1 MKSWIL
7 SLVILFGFLHTDLYA
22 ADQESKSC
30 SEYLSLVSG
39 DYMSY
44 VEKAEKKRGESKK
57 KHPQFINPKTEKE
70 LAKLW
75 AGELGPEAL
84 QKLLPPGVAFV
95 GHQLR
100 KASAP
105 GVVKIEQKS
114 GDFLILRVEMDFE
127 GKKIATNVTVNAQ
140 SLYQNL
146 ERSVQG
152 EKLWLIG
159 PDATAAMDWGHGGG
173 TKTTGGHTADT
184 LMNYMAKYNVFTFG
198 MDQPWHGEGPREWF
212 ENEEEYFRF
221 RVAFRNQF
229 VHPDVPTFL
238 IGHSKGGI
246 VADMALRRTGKKFSS
261 IGLDKAYA
269 GMISL
274 SFVPDPK
281 PGSNFKERTTKERQ
295 KDMEQKM
302 DHVIARMNPGD
313 CKLFANLMS
322 EDKISALSGLKC
334 TQLSMGNSW
343 EKGAEVSLPSLYVMG
358 EHDALYL
365 LSEDSIEEHVRS
377 LKDSTLWTFSSR
389 VSFRGELEPIGHMI
403 FDHYMPRK
411 DHPEA
416 VEVIQS
422 YLKKEFPSLNLPS
435 DEKAL
440 QKLFKEKVL
449 KGHVNEYSFLTE
461 ANNYSSTLVL
471 MAYHWVPKMT
481 KFLDQRM
488 AELAQDKPL
497 EDFKA
502 NYFLDYTDREVFE
515 TYQVIKDFIAAT
527 LDSRGSELKEVTSK
541 DRLNESQK
549 NGDVLANQRES
560 IIKFLKTYGNNLG
573 FREFLETYT
582 YMDMGATK
590 EFEELNRLAGA
601 LTQRTKILTA
611 INKEKTSDEEK
622 AKKIAALDVLFD
634 DFGNQLEPGDLK
646 GTQEALSRIHS
657 IRNKKWVPEDSKDL
671 AAFAEKNIELREQ
684 NAVELKA
691 LESKKE
697 EVRKEWVQLKK
708 QATQL
713 EAQFESKVKGASSKA
728 LKDYEVRREEL
739 YNNLESYDLKVRD
752 VQEAFLVEVLEKGES
767 LVEAFDQLPQGL
779 LETYE
784 EAEKASAEYQE
795 YLSQG
800 KRLVESEAQDGHL
813 GEEVK
818 KLYQDVQD
826 IKKRAGQAFKEF
838 ADLEYGQVAQAREE
852 QDRLLAEYVEKV
864 VPQYFKVTHINVGE
878 VLNQPMTSLEDFR
891 NAYKLAEKAYA
902 YWQSK
907 VVISKPEGGDTS
919 LY

>member
-1 MKSWIL
+1 MKSWVL
-7 SLVILFGFLHTDLYA
+7 SLLVLFSFLHIDLYA
-22 ADQESKSC
+22 ADQGNKSC
-30 SEYLSLVSG
+30 SEYLSLVPG

-44 VEKAEKKRGESKK
+44 VEKAEEKRGDSKK

-75 AGELGPEAL
+75 AGEVGPEAL
-84 QKLLPPGVAFV
+84 QKLLPPGVTFV

-114 GDFLILRVEMDFE
+114 GDFLILRVEMDLE
-127 GKKIATNVTVNAQ
+127 GKKIATNVTINAQ

-146 ERSVQG
+146 ERSIKG

-159 PDATAAMDWGHGGG
+159 PDATAALDWGHGGG

-212 ENEEEYFRF
+212 ENEEDYFRF

-261 IGLDKAYA
+261 IGLDQAYA

-281 PGSNFKERTTKERQ
+281 PGSNFKDRTTKERQ

-313 CKLFANLMS
+313 CKLFANLMA

-343 EKGAEVSLPSLYVMG
+343 EKGVEVSLPSLYVMG

-416 VEVIQS
+416 VEVIES
-422 YLKKEFPSLNLPS
+422 YLKKEFPSLKLPS
-435 DEKAL
+435 DEKEL
-440 QKLFKEKVL
+440 QELFKEKVL
-449 KGHVNEYSFLTE
+449 EGHVNKYSFLTE
-461 ANNYSSTLVL
+461 VNNYSSTLVL
-471 MAYHWVPKMT
+471 MAYHWVPGVT
-481 KFLDQRM
+481 EFLDQRI
-488 AELAQDKPL
+488 AKLAQGQSL
-497 EDFKA
+497 EEFKA

-515 TYQVIKDFIAAT
+515 TYQVIKDFIATT
-527 LDSRGSELKEVTSK
+527 LNSRGVELKEVTSK
-541 DRLNESQK
+541 DRLNEAQK

-590 EFEELNRLAGA
+590 EFEELNQVAGV

-611 INKEKTSDEEK
+611 INKEKISEEEK
-622 AKKIAALDVLFD
+622 AKKIAALDVLTD
-634 DFGNQLEPGDLK
+634 DLGNQLEPGDLK

-657 IRNKKWVPEDSKDL
+657 IRNKKWIPETKEL
-671 AAFAEKNIELREQ
+671 ADFAEKNIELREQ
-684 NAVELKA
+684 NATQLKA
-691 LESKKE
+691 LEAKKE
-697 EVRKEWVQLKK
+697 EVRKEWTQLKK
-708 QATQL
+708 QVAQL

-728 LKDYEVRREEL
+728 LKDYEARREEL

-767 LVEAFDQLPQGL
+767 LVNAFEHLPKEL
-779 LETYE
+779 LATYE
-784 EAEKASAEYQE
+784 EAEKASAEYQD

-800 KRLVESEAQDGHL
+800 KKLIEEEAQNGNFGVEL
-813 GEEVK
+813 Q
-818 KLYQDVQD
+818 KLYQETLE
-826 IKKRAGQAFKEF
+826 AKEKTRVTYRKF
-838 ADLEYGQVAQAREE
+838 ADLEYGQVTQAREE
-852 QDRLLAEYVEKV
+852 QDQLLAEYVEKV
-864 VPQYFKVTHINVGE
+864 VPQYFKITQVNVGE
-878 VLNQPMTSLEDFR
+878 VLSQPVNSAEDFR